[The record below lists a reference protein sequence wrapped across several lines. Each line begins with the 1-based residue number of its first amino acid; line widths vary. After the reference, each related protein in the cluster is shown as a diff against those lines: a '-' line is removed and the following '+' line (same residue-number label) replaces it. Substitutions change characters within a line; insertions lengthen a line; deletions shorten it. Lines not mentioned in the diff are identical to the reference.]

1 MSNRK
6 TAIQTTSIVLLSIL
20 ATANIPARAIS
31 PDDAPSLTTK
41 SSHIAQ
47 NNPKTA
53 DDFYAMGIFKEIQQD
68 YQGALADYDKA
79 IELNPKYDA
88 IYISRADLKKKH
100 FKDYQGALAD
110 LNKAVEFVPD
120 FAAGYLN
127 RAVLKIDPFKDIQ
140 GAIGDLRQAA
150 KLARAQ
156 NRTTLLEKTLAILQ
170 ALKVS
175 E

>member
-127 RAVLKIDPFKDIQ
+127 RAVLKIDALFYTKTVEE
-140 GAIGDLRQAA
+140 GDPMLSDYDYCTEERQLGC
-150 KLARAQ
+150 KFPLD
-156 NRTTLLEKTLAILQ
+156 E
-170 ALKVS
+170 
-175 E
+175 